1 MERSKL
7 IRIGMF
13 AAGLAVGI
21 NQNMSGASAQRADQD
36 EGGRRVSLKP
46 ISESRVGGDGGNE
59 WLISGAVGGM
69 ILLALGGLMT
79 AKLVK

>member
-59 WLISGAVGGM
+59 WL
-69 ILLALGGLMT
+69 LGGALAGIVLLGIGELVT
-79 AKLVK
+79 GKLIN